1 MSNRDDDQFNHA
13 NDTALRNQ
21 QTGSVDNTGY
31 YSQGEAA
38 TLAGGNRMAEGLQDT
53 AGLSQSA
60 QSTEAALAA
69 TFDNATGRST
79 NQDTGGT
86 TATET
91 HEAPSGDLE
100 GTYIGFADADTVP
113 DNVEGWAGAEN
124 IQDRDDVQDTLGTKD
139 TLKQ

>member
-38 TLAGGNRMAEGLQDT
+38 TLAGGNRMAEALQDT
-53 AGLSQSA
+53 AGLTQSDK
-60 QSTEAALAA
+60 STEEALAA
-69 TFDNATGRST
+69 TFDTATGRDT
-79 NQDTGGT
+79 NQDTR
-86 TATET
+86 TASEA

-100 GTYIGFADADTVP
+100 GTYEGFATADTVP
-113 DNVEGWAGAEN
+113 DNVEGWAGPEN
-124 IQDRDDVQDTLGTKD
+124 LGDRDDVQESLGTDD

>member
-1 MSNRDDDQFNHA
+1 MTNRDDDQFNHA

-53 AGLSQSA
+53 AGLTQSA
-60 QSTEAALAA
+60 QSTEEALLA
-69 TFDNATGRST
+69 TFDTASGRDT
-79 NQDTGGT
+79 NQDTR
-86 TATET
+86 ATGDT
-91 HEAPSGDLE
+91 HEAPSGDME
-100 GTYIGFADADTVP
+100 GTYVGFADADTVP
-113 DNVEGWAGAEN
+113 GNVEGWAGAEN
-124 IQDRDDVQDTLGTKD
+124 IQERDDVQETLGTKD

>member
-13 NDTALRNQ
+13 NDTALRNE

-38 TLAGGNRMAEGLQDT
+38 ALAGGNRMAEALQDT
-53 AGLSQSA
+53 AGLTQSSK
-60 QSTEAALAA
+60 STEEALLA
-69 TFDNATGRST
+69 TFDTATGRDT
-79 NQDTGGT
+79 NQDARTTG
-86 TATET
+86 ET
-91 HEAPSGDLE
+91 HEAPPGDQE
-100 GTYIGFADADTVP
+100 GTYEGFATADTVP

-124 IQDRDDVQDTLGTKD
+124 IQERDDVQETLDTKD